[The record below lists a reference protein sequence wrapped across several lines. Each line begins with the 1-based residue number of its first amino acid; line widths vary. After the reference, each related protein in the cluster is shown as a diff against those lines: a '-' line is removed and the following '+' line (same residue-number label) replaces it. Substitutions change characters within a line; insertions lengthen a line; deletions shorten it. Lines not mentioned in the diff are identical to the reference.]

1 MTWRACSTALW
12 LAAIAAGLVISAAPP
27 SLAEEAVYCV
37 TCKNPDH
44 TYVCRVNAGGMKASD
59 ALKLYCV
66 IRTAKEGHHASCSAE
81 RGSPNCHG
89 AVKVYSYEGP
99 IPSDIAQDP
108 RIKHFTDRIERD
120 QQKFDDK
127 PKGDAPKTL
136 VELTGRAVSASRKG
150 LRSARSA
157 LGHSSADQPLPP
169 GGPLPSDPSATPL
182 AAENA
187 PGESPD
193 TPHPNRVQRVGSAVS
208 GVARKSYR
216 CVMSFFR
223 NCSGEPGDAGS
234 VR

>member
-1 MTWRACSTALW
+1 MTWRPCSTALW
-12 LAAIAAGLVISAAPP
+12 FAAIAAGLVISAVPP
-27 SLAEEAVYCV
+27 SLAEEAIYCV

-81 RGSPNCHG
+81 RDSPNCRG

-108 RIKHFTDRIERD
+108 RIKHFTARIERD
-120 QQKFDDK
+120 QKTFDDK
-127 PKGDAPKTL
+127 PKGDGPKTL

-157 LGHSSADQPLPP
+157 LGGASDDQPLPP
-169 GGPLPSDPSATPL
+169 GGPLPADPSAPAP
-182 AAENA
+182 AAENS
-187 PGESPD
+187 PGES
-193 TPHPNRVQRVGSAVS
+193 PNRVQRAGSAVS
-208 GVARKSYR
+208 GLARKSYR

-223 NCSGEPGDAGS
+223 NCSGEPGYAGS
-234 VR
+234 VQ